1 MLLKEQNEIIDF
13 LMEQNREL
21 RNKVAELT
29 SKIDELNQKIEE
41 LTEQKNKNSKNS
53 SKPPSSDGLKKPNK
67 DTSLREK
74 TGKKQGGQPNHSA
87 SNLVVNSKPTHIK
100 RIVPSKCKTCSMWK
114 KCKGKACEGKKRS
127 VIDIKPESA
136 RLIFLKPFKNVE
148 NMV

>member
-53 SKPPSSDGLKKPNK
+53 SKP
-67 DTSLREK
+67 R
-74 TGKKQGGQPNHSA
+74 
-87 SNLVVNSKPTHIK
+87 
-100 RIVPSKCKTCSMWK
+100 
-114 KCKGKACEGKKRS
+114 
-127 VIDIKPESA
+127 
-136 RLIFLKPFKNVE
+136 
-148 NMV
+148 